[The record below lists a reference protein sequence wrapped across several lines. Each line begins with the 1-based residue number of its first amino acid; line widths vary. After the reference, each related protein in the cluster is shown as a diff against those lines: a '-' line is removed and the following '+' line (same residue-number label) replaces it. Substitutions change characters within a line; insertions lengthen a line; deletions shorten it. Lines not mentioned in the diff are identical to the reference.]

1 VTKDPYNPKS
11 ASFNG
16 SIDYY
21 LNETNSIGIG
31 SQYINTKSD
40 RISKS
45 ENYISWPSE
54 TNSLITQNDFVR
66 ERSTFNINPYYEFKN
81 EDHQLQADFNFVNY
95 INNNTNT
102 IYTTPDSNVDYT
114 SQRYLQDSEYTIK
127 TYKLDYKRLFSED
140 FILSFGTKLAQVD
153 SESDLKS
160 FVQNTNGNF
169 DFDSN
174 SSNLFAID
182 ETIFALYSKLNYKL
196 NDWTFSTGLR
206 FEDSK
211 TKGVS
216 SNANDSRERNIS
228 KLFPSASVSRKLGE
242 HLAASVSYSYRI
254 RRPSYSTLNS
264 FVTFYDPL
272 SSDVGNPTLKP
283 SFTNNSQFNLTY
295 DGQPFFTIA
304 YSTTKDAL
312 FQFIAQDNDTAQITR
327 STINLSHNE
336 NWSFRVFGPL
346 NFISKKV
353 EGFSGFIVNYN
364 QYKSELLTPQLNL
377 SKWSLIWY
385 TQAEYALPYDIKAEI
400 SGQYGTGVLEGQIEM
415 EWFAGL
421 DFAMSKTFL
430 DGKLKA
436 NMGMRKVLNRPFVG
450 SLQYDNVNADIISD
464 QSRQNVYLQLAYKF
478 GSKFNKRKEKRNAS
492 EDEENRI
499 NDNN

>member
-1 VTKDPYNPKS
+1 M
-11 ASFNG
+11 
-16 SIDYY
+16 
-21 LNETNSIGIG
+21 
-31 SQYINTKSD
+31 
-40 RISKS
+40 
-45 ENYISWPSE
+45 
-54 TNSLITQNDFVR
+54 
-66 ERSTFNINPYYEFKN
+66 
-81 EDHQLQADFNFVNY
+81 
-95 INNNTNT
+95 
-102 IYTTPDSNVDYT
+102 
-114 SQRYLQDSEYTIK
+114 
-127 TYKLDYKRLFSED
+127 
-140 FILSFGTKLAQVD
+140 
-153 SESDLKS
+153 
-160 FVQNTNGNF
+160 
-169 DFDSN
+169 
-174 SSNLFAID
+174 
-182 ETIFALYSKLNYKL
+182 
-196 NDWTFSTGLR
+196 
-206 FEDSK
+206 
-211 TKGVS
+211 
-216 SNANDSRERNIS
+216 
-228 KLFPSASVSRKLGE
+228 
-242 HLAASVSYSYRI
+242 
-254 RRPSYSTLNS
+254 
-264 FVTFYDPL
+264 
-272 SSDVGNPTLKP
+272 
-283 SFTNNSQFNLTY
+283 
-295 DGQPFFTIA
+295 
-304 YSTTKDAL
+304 